1 MEEYIE
7 LIKKT
12 DSILSKAETIEDN
25 VQKQDFLKDNL
36 SVFEEFK
43 NSLHLILRKYQ
54 FKEIDDE
61 EQNKIVDIVK
71 NNIVRL
77 LKSKD
82 IFEIG
87 TQYEYFETN
96 LIEAISWNE
105 NKYVFNL
112 QYENDIGKI
121 ESALKYLQDR
131 EDYVQALKE
140 NDLFE
145 GQEMTEATAKK
156 YVSNEFEQNMYGH
169 ILIHIKNN
177 FLNLSKEQVV
187 EIIKLIDESSFF
199 HELISKDSKKMN
211 FYEKNLM
218 YQYSETVLKMKSIFT
233 PDILKDDAVIKQ
245 MWDGKIEDSKTLKN
259 ILANISVKSFM
270 DISEYDDKESEKGFI
285 MELSE
290 HFKNVKLSDKSI
302 ALIMK
307 NTFDS
312 QSISYEVAKFLT
324 QIDIPNDYNDFL
336 DSKYAHE
343 YEWLID
349 FNTFDSLKKSE
360 KIIEEAQ
367 RPFLPAEYYIKKID
381 KLYEYPDINSHFIG
395 NLITLIHS
403 DYYSQEEKDKL
414 INALKDKGLYNN
426 NISDVQITFEK
437 NETIENMLLKVKQAY
452 YSGQIMPLDIA
463 QKLLNEDLEYS
474 TSIDKEVLQSCVQ
487 SVICNT
493 LKNNNIDIQNKVF
506 FGEGHGTL
514 GYNDPNNISIWI
526 DDSLLEKYL
535 NSNVLS
541 DKAELFKTMFH
552 EMQHAIQYDN
562 IKKGKIDYLT
572 YNFIKEEVIEEYD
585 KEFYN
590 ANYKSIFMESDARKE
605 EILGALEFLN
615 GLNPKFVKTIS
626 ENMENEY
633 ISESQQHTIYADSE
647 KKFSIGK
654 NTFIDVSEYVG
665 LLIQNNP
672 RILENNP
679 ILNIEYKPDG
689 TKKEI
694 QTLLQEFQNQKD
706 ENNASYKNLYS
717 IYYGLITKQMEKIP
731 IEDAQLKQKIDEF
744 LQEEQELVTIED
756 MQNCYHSVDKSNM
769 QQLYERLYDITRNRK
784 DKSISQEV
792 DVDDKYAR

>member
-54 FKEIDDE
+54 FKEIDNE
-61 EQNKIVDIVK
+61 EQNGIADVVK

-82 IFEIG
+82 IFEVG

-121 ESALKYLQDR
+121 NSALKYLQDR
-131 EDYVQALKE
+131 EKYVQVLKD
-140 NDLFE
+140 NNLFE

-199 HELISKDSKKMN
+199 NELISKDSKKMN

-324 QIDIPNDYNDFL
+324 QIDIPNNYNGFL
-336 DSKYAHE
+336 DSEYAQKFK
-343 YEWLID
+343 WLTD
-349 FNTFDSLKKSE
+349 FNTFDSLKKNE

-403 DYYSQEEKDKL
+403 DYYSPEEKDKL

-437 NETIENMLLKVKQAY
+437 NETLENMLLKVKQAY
-452 YSGQIMPLDIA
+452 YIGQIIPLDIA
-463 QKLLNEDLEYS
+463 QKLLNGDLEHS
-474 TSIDKEVLQSCVQ
+474 TSIDKEVLQGCVQ

-562 IKKGKIDYLT
+562 IKNRKLDYLT
-572 YNFIKEEVIEEYD
+572 YNFIKEDVIEEYD

-590 ANYKSIFMESDARKE
+590 ANYRNIFMESDARKE

-626 ENMENEY
+626 EKMENEY

-792 DVDDKYAR
+792 DIDDKYAR